1 MLQLPKW
8 MLKIHGVLLLQL
20 LLTPLSSVV
29 HVPDTVQP
37 QQSQTSLSTQAAT
50 SPSSCA
56 SSLSTPSSSD
66 DSSTY
71 SHVEQSSPWL
81 NPCLHLLPFH
91 RLRRPKGSVEQ
102 DQANFRVE
110 PLLRD
115 ANVPVMFSPA
125 KVVSLRR
132 LSSVEESLS
141 VSKRVVSQVKH
152 ILHGSGNTRSLVVL
166 KRTSFWSLRVLRNIF
181 CFRNPSFRTPTFICL
196 VKWRIRLYLCALWLL
211 KSLLWWLVYGNLC
224 SLSNRFVN
232 IDL

>member
-1 MLQLPKW
+1 MFLILFSRNNHKLHCQLKLQPRLRLVSPRFPLHLLVMTRLPIVMLNSLPR
-8 MLKIHGVLLLQL
+8 
-20 LLTPLSSVV
+20 LS
-29 HVPDTVQP
+29 
-37 QQSQTSLSTQAAT
+37 
-50 SPSSCA
+50 
-56 SSLSTPSSSD
+56 
-66 DSSTY
+66 
-71 SHVEQSSPWL
+71 WL
-81 NPCLHLLPFH
+81 NPRLHLLPFH

-110 PLLRD
+110 PLLRYAD
-115 ANVPVMFSPA
+115 VPVMFSPA

-141 VSKRVVSQVKH
+141 VSKRIVSQVKH
-152 ILHGSGNTRSLVVL
+152 VLHGSGNTRSLVVL
-166 KRTSFWSLRVLRNIF
+166 KRTSFWSLWVLRNIF

-196 VKWRIRLYLCALWLL
+196 VKWRIRLYLCVLWLL